1 MRALARILVILA
13 VLTLPL
19 LASTSTAVASVAALP
34 TGQDCLRP
42 PTPASPT
49 SGLSAWIDP
58 GPAEPKTGDPFEE
71 GSGTSL
77 YDVYGYAGYKAV
89 IFDPGCIDAARVWDA
104 PNDLAN
110 AAVGASTVLIAT
122 AVRFTRVLME
132 GSIGS
137 LWDPLQQQALR
148 ILGDGLFLPLL
159 GVALA
164 MTGLI
169 ILSRHKHGDVSGAM
183 KQSAFTAAVVLAGFL
198 AIGYTLT
205 VAGAV
210 DRGIATAF
218 SAAND
223 VGSTATGDVKR
234 PPADAVAAN
243 LTSQVL
249 YSTWA
254 AETFGHAQ
262 AAEEFGPRLFAA
274 GALTREEQARID
286 ADPSQASRIMDE
298 KRGQYKAV
306 AREVESKYPQAYVH
320 LAGSSTDERLGH
332 AGAGLL
338 AAVAAVG
345 YLLYCLA
352 RMAWAMVVARI
363 GIGAAPAV
371 ALVAQVPRWQGFA
384 MEVVTW
390 VAGAIAKAVAFGF
403 AYVVFLAGGVGGI
416 MSPSN
421 EWHPMVKVAALIMLA
436 IGLHALMA
444 RLGMVRTEA
453 RKKEKAKRPW
463 DGRTGPKYPPV
474 GERQRPGWGRPRYAR
489 FGGPQAAPLPEE
501 QTALPASA
509 AAAGESAQRTRR
521 ASVPSAPGSSSNP
534 LHAGPLRS
542 AGRAA
547 TVPPRHQPAARP
559 LAAVRASS
567 MRAELTRD
575 PARVAPAPKGSEL
588 ATRRVV
594 RGEVVRSSAQKAG
607 QAAQLYKVA
616 RALPAGP
623 AATAAAVVVAARPGS
638 GGGAAKL
645 FRPGGEK
652 R

>member
-89 IFDPGCIDAARVWDA
+89 IFDPGCIDTARVWDA

-164 MTGLI
+164 MTGVI

-223 VGSTATGDVKR
+223 VGSTATGDV
-234 PPADAVAAN
+234 
-243 LTSQVL
+243 
-249 YSTWA
+249 
-254 AETFGHAQ
+254 
-262 AAEEFGPRLFAA
+262 
-274 GALTREEQARID
+274 
-286 ADPSQASRIMDE
+286 
-298 KRGQYKAV
+298 
-306 AREVESKYPQAYVH
+306 
-320 LAGSSTDERLGH
+320 
-332 AGAGLL
+332 
-338 AAVAAVG
+338 
-345 YLLYCLA
+345 
-352 RMAWAMVVARI
+352 
-363 GIGAAPAV
+363 
-371 ALVAQVPRWQGFA
+371 
-384 MEVVTW
+384 
-390 VAGAIAKAVAFGF
+390 
-403 AYVVFLAGGVGGI
+403 
-416 MSPSN
+416 
-421 EWHPMVKVAALIMLA
+421 
-436 IGLHALMA
+436 
-444 RLGMVRTEA
+444 
-453 RKKEKAKRPW
+453 
-463 DGRTGPKYPPV
+463 
-474 GERQRPGWGRPRYAR
+474 
-489 FGGPQAAPLPEE
+489 
-501 QTALPASA
+501 
-509 AAAGESAQRTRR
+509 
-521 ASVPSAPGSSSNP
+521 
-534 LHAGPLRS
+534 
-542 AGRAA
+542 
-547 TVPPRHQPAARP
+547 
-559 LAAVRASS
+559 
-567 MRAELTRD
+567 
-575 PARVAPAPKGSEL
+575 
-588 ATRRVV
+588 
-594 RGEVVRSSAQKAG
+594 
-607 QAAQLYKVA
+607 
-616 RALPAGP
+616 
-623 AATAAAVVVAARPGS
+623 
-638 GGGAAKL
+638 
-645 FRPGGEK
+645 
-652 R
+652 